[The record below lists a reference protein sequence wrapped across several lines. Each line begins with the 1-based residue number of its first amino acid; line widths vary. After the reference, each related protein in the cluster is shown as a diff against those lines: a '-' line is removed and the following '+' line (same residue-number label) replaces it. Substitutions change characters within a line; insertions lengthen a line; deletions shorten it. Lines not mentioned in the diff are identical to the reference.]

1 MSSLGHL
8 LAAALVLGALHSFGP
23 DHLAA
28 VGVFVSR
35 RPSWRRA
42 ASLGAR
48 WGMGHSLA
56 ILLVGGAVVLS
67 GLRLPERFAPL
78 AERLIGVVL
87 IAVGVAALWRAWR
100 LHAHAH
106 THDGAT
112 HWHVHSHAT
121 SESHDHSHGALFGIG
136 MLHGLAGTGALVALL
151 PAFTDTREDGLLFLV
166 LFGLGTICSM
176 ALFGAT
182 AGHVLAV
189 TTTTKGRAPIHRAAL
204 ACAGAA
210 SVVVGVWWLASG
222 GA

>member
-1 MSSLGHL
+1 MSSLGQL
-8 LAAALVLGALHSFGP
+8 LAAALVLGALHSDGP

-48 WGMGHSLA
+48 WGMGHSLS
-56 ILLVGGAVVLS
+56 IIVVGGAVMLS
-67 GLRLPERFAPL
+67 GWRLPARFAPL

-87 IAVGVAALWRAWR
+87 IALGLMAVWRAWR

-112 HWHVHSHAT
+112 HWHVHSHAR
-121 SESHDHSHGALFGIG
+121 SEAHDHGHGALFGIG

-151 PAFTDTREDGLLFLV
+151 PAFAGTRANGVLFLIV
-166 LFGLGTICSM
+166 FGLGTISSM
-176 ALFGAT
+176 TLFGAT
-182 AGHVLAV
+182 AGHLLAV
-189 TTTTKGRAPIHRAAL
+189 TTRGRAPFHRAAL
-204 ACAGAA
+204 AFAGCA
-210 SVVVGVWWLASG
+210 SVLVGAWWLASG